1 MLRSDDPGILL
12 DHHPANRPQL
22 EDEESWRL
30 KVEVARERYQ
40 AATKQYR
47 EALLK
52 QREGLVPDPDDSHAV
67 MLAREAES
75 RAIAEYERVL
85 LIFRRTA
92 IAR

>member
-22 EDEESWRL
+22 EESWRL

-52 QREGLVPDPDDSHAV
+52 QREGLAPDPDDSHAM